1 MKIRLF
7 LSVSSVA
14 ISTAWLVG
22 CANTAPVPVVDRNA
36 SSAVRQEASALPKAP
51 AGMYRVKKGDTL
63 YSIALDHGHDHR
75 EIAAWNQLSN
85 ANVIQ
90 VDQLLR
96 VAPPEADAT
105 MVAVAKPVQ
114 TEGPIVVRSENQS
127 VAKEGLPA
135 ANATNATNVTNI
147 SASADGLKRLPKGG
161 KVAYSP
167 EALARAQGSVADK
180 AATSGMPSTVPAA
193 PLLPPLKTGQSSTGM
208 DKNQTAT
215 NSEKPAETTAGNA
228 PDKTPGASL
237 NWAWPAAGKVL
248 ATFSKGGNKGIDIG
262 GKTGDPVLAAADGV
276 VSYVGTGLR
285 GYGNLVVLRHDAT
298 WLSVYAHNS
307 QVLVKEKQA
316 IKRGQKIA
324 LMGTSDTATPRL
336 HFEIRQHGKPLDPQ
350 QILPAQ

>member
-22 CANTAPVPVVDRNA
+22 CVNTAPVPVVDRNA
-36 SSAVRQEASALPKAP
+36 SSAVRQGASVLPKAP

-114 TEGPIVVRSENQS
+114 TEGPIVVRSENQA
-127 VAKEGLPA
+127 VAKEGVPA
-135 ANATNATNVTNI
+135 ANAANTSTNAG
-147 SASADGLKRLPKGG
+147 GLKRLPKGG

-167 EALARAQGSVADK
+167 EALARAQGIVPDK

-193 PLLPPLKTGQSSTGM
+193 PLLPPLKTDQSSTGM
-208 DKNQTAT
+208 DKNQTVT

-228 PDKTPGASL
+228 PDKTPGAL
-237 NWAWPAAGKVL
+237 PNWAWPVAGKVL
-248 ATFSKGGNKGIDIG
+248 ATFSNGGNKGIDIG
-262 GKTGDPVLAAADGV
+262 GKTGDPVLAAADGI

-298 WLSVYAHNS
+298 WLSVYANNS

>member
-36 SSAVRQEASALPKAP
+36 SSAVRQGASVLPKAP

-127 VAKEGLPA
+127 VAKEGVPA
-135 ANATNATNVTNI
+135 ANAANI
-147 SASADGLKRLPKGG
+147 SASADGIKRLPKGG

-167 EALARAQGSVADK
+167 EALARAQGIVADK

-215 NSEKPAETTAGNA
+215 NAEKPAETSAGNT
-228 PDKTPGASL
+228 PDKTPGAL
-237 NWAWPAAGKVL
+237 PNWAWPAAGKVL
-248 ATFSKGGNKGIDIG
+248 ATFSNGGNKGIDIG
-262 GKTGDPVLAAADGV
+262 GKTGDPVLAAADGI
-276 VSYVGTGLR
+276 VSYVGAGLR

-298 WLSVYAHNS
+298 WLSVYANNS

>member
-7 LSVSSVA
+7 FSVSSVA

-36 SSAVRQEASALPKAP
+36 SSAVRQGASVLPKAP

-127 VAKEGLPA
+127 VAKEGVP
-135 ANATNATNVTNI
+135 ATNAATI
-147 SASADGLKRLPKGG
+147 SANADGIKRLPKGG

-167 EALARAQGSVADK
+167 EALARAQGIVSDK
-180 AATSGMPSTVPAA
+180 VATSGVPSTVPAV
-193 PLLPPLKTGQSSTGM
+193 PLLPPLKTDQSSTGM
-208 DKNQTAT
+208 DKKQTAK

-228 PDKTPGASL
+228 PDKTPGAL
-237 NWAWPAAGKVL
+237 PNWAWPAAGKVL
-248 ATFSKGGNKGIDIG
+248 ATFSNGGNKGIDIG
-262 GKTGDPVLAAADGV
+262 GKTGDPVLAAADGI

-298 WLSVYAHNS
+298 WLSVYANNS

>member
-36 SSAVRQEASALPKAP
+36 SSAVRQVASALPKAP

-127 VAKEGLPA
+127 VAKEGVPA
-135 ANATNATNVTNI
+135 ANAANATNVTNI

-167 EALARAQGSVADK
+167 EALARAQGIVADK

-193 PLLPPLKTGQSSTGM
+193 PLLPPLKAGQSSTGM

-215 NSEKPAETTAGNA
+215 NSEKPAETIAGNT
-228 PDKTPGASL
+228 PDKTPGVL
-237 NWAWPAAGKVL
+237 PNWAWPAAGKVL
-248 ATFSKGGNKGIDIG
+248 ATFSNGGNKGIDIG
-262 GKTGDPVLAAADGV
+262 GKTGDPVLAAADGI

-298 WLSVYAHNS
+298 WLSVYANNS

-324 LMGTSDTATPRL
+324 LMGASDTATPRL